1 MKRFLFAALLGVTVL
16 ATAGPVLAEGETPTR
31 PEGLTEGVV
40 VMVPMPPPDSYW
52 P

>member
-1 MKRFLFAALLGVTVL
+1 MKRLLLAALLGVTVL
-16 ATAGPVLAEGETPTR
+16 ASSGSVLSGDADPR

-40 VMVPMPPPDSYW
+40 VPMPVPPPDSHW